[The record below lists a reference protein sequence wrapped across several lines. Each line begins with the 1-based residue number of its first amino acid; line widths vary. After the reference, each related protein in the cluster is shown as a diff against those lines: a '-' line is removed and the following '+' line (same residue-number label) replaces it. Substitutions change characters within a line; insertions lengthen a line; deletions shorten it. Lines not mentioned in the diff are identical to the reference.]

1 MIKGQEL
8 GLEPIKFK
16 DHKKNDE
23 KLEALIF
30 RANDIL
36 YFFAKKIISP
46 KAKDYILTEFEQI
59 GTQAKDLEDT
69 PRKTEFMTAL
79 RHHYKSVR
87 NADITLN
94 PVTDIE
100 EYQKLISYEIAKS
113 IKAKSRTY
121 EDILRQLDE
130 NKKVM
135 LLYIKPFQA
144 ASGKGYKLFTDN
156 FCKIQKELLMLLGKK
171 YDFDYEEE

>member
-1 MIKGQEL
+1 MITGQDL
-8 GLEPIKFK
+8 QLQPIRFNNHNKS
-16 DHKKNDE
+16 DE

-30 RANDIL
+30 QANDIL
-36 YFFAKKIISP
+36 YFFSRKIISP

-69 PRKTEFMTAL
+69 PRKTEFVTAL

-100 EYQKLISYEIAKS
+100 EYQKLVNYEIAKS
-113 IKAKSRTY
+113 IKAKSMTY

-130 NKKVM
+130 NKKVND
-135 LLYIKPFQA
+135 LYVKPFQI

-156 FCKIQKELLMLLGKK
+156 FNKLQSELLGLLGKK
-171 YDFDYEEE
+171 YNFEYDE